1 ARARAGGLHV
11 LPGIVLT
18 TAFSTEVDRG
28 ATVADHPAVREAFT
42 RAGGAER
49 SLVVRSSSV
58 IEDTA
63 TSSMAGQFASVVG
76 VEGFDPFVAAVGEV
90 LDSRARAGATEHPIA
105 VLVQPLVEPASGGVL
120 FGVDPVSGRSD
131 RRLVTAV
138 PGGPEPL
145 VSGKVSGASYLLD
158 TRGAVTG
165 EVAGECGPLLPAADL
180 RRLAALADT

>member
-1 ARARAGGLHV
+1 
-11 LPGIVLT
+11 
-18 TAFSTEVDRG
+18 
-28 ATVADHPAVREAFT
+28 
-42 RAGGAER
+42 
-49 SLVVRSSSV
+49 SSSV

-120 FGVDPVSGRSD
+120 FGVDPVSGPSD

-138 PGGPEPL
+138 RGGPEPL

-180 RRLAALADT
+180 RRLAALADTAAEVFGGPQDVEWAIDRDGALLLLQSRPVTTEIRGVPRGPVY